1 MRHLFEHV
9 LSVSEVSLIVTRPP
23 GLRIVPY
30 GLDAAV
36 SQFGVM
42 PPFPQ
47 RALEVFSRVAPSAER
62 ALNRIGSTM
71 VGRVLGHRSGG
82 VRATGFRM
90 LHSWKRNRGGKD

>member
-1 MRHLFEHV
+1 LFEHV
-9 LSVSEVSLIVTRPP
+9 LGVSEVSLIVTRPP

-47 RALEVFSRVAPSAER
+47 RTLEVFSGVAPSADW
-62 ALNRIGSTM
+62 ALNRAGFTM
-71 VGRVLGHRSGG
+71 VDRILGHRSGG
-82 VRATGFRM
+82 VRATGFWM
-90 LHSWKRNRGGKD
+90 LHSWKRDRGGKD